1 MSKIFKPVKVTKLR
15 LSIIKFIK
23 EFEPSQKAD
32 KAFQANEFTRW
43 TEEQS
48 SDFANSCILNQAPSK
63 FIFADVEK
71 CLKNATR
78 PSDKKY
84 FQEWLDAGVRYLN
97 LDSNNRCMN
106 IVAFY
111 NSTVKL
117 TAGDYYLDDD
127 IYPIEE
133 SLNDTYATLP
143 DVVREYWEQSEL
155 DLEIY
160 VDVTREQLSDIFLKI
175 NDGKPLNNPEKRNAM
190 TSTIAVATRE
200 LASEFR
206 DVFINDNNKWFT
218 EQDQNR
224 RGLDDFIACM
234 CFHFQYGIDKSA
246 TPKELQEMYQI
257 GKLEDEK
264 VNIFKKRFTS
274 FVNDVMISDVN
285 ALTLKNMLFDLW
297 VVYFKNLKKKQVVK
311 PGKMKEFIKN
321 YVQIVGDLLNDTQRL
336 YTHSTWKSP
345 KTFEVMIGGRQ
356 PANNRERYEAIKLL
370 LDSELFTSK
379 GKRVVSDTDKLKAAA
394 RDNFKT
400 PEGKDIVL
408 SKLNDGKSYH
418 KGHVDP
424 YADTLETNL
433 DNTVIQESED
443 NLSLGRKKVVV

>member
-1 MSKIFKPVKVTKLR
+1 MSKIFKPVKVTKLH
-15 LSIIKFIK
+15 LSIIKFLK
-23 EFEPSQKAD
+23 EFEPTQQAD

-63 FIFADVEK
+63 FIFADVEQ

-84 FQEWLDAGVRYLN
+84 FQAWLDAGVRYLN

-117 TAGDYYLDDD
+117 ISGDYYLDDD

-133 SLNDTYATLP
+133 NLNDTYATLP

-190 TSTIAVATRE
+190 TSTIAVVTRE

-206 DVFINDNNKWFT
+206 DVFINDKSKWFT
-218 EQDQNR
+218 DQDQNR

-246 TPKELQEMYQI
+246 SPKELQEMYQI

-285 ALTLKNMLFDLW
+285 ALTHKNMLFDLW

-336 YTHSTWKSP
+336 YPHSTWKSP

-400 PEGKDIVL
+400 PEGKDIEL

-418 KGHVDP
+418 KGHIDP

>member
-1 MSKIFKPVKVTKLR
+1 MSKIFKPVKVSKLR

-23 EFEPSQKAD
+23 EFEPSQQAD
-32 KAFQANEFTRW
+32 KAFQANVFTRW

-48 SDFANSCILNQAPSK
+48 SDFNNSLILNQAPSK
-63 FIFADVEK
+63 FIFADVEQ
-71 CLKNATR
+71 CLKNAVA

-111 NSTVKL
+111 NSSVPL
-117 TAGDYYLDDD
+117 ISGDYYLDDD

-133 SLNDTYATLP
+133 NLNDTYATLP

-155 DLEIY
+155 DFEIY

-190 TSTIAVATRE
+190 TSTIAVVTRDLATD
-200 LASEFR
+200 FR

-285 ALTLKNMLFDLW
+285 ALTHKNMLFDLW
-297 VVYFKNLKKKQVVK
+297 VIYFKNLKKKQVVK

-400 PEGKDIVL
+400 PEGKDIEL